1 MSVECIVADD
11 NPLLDFISIKTLFIY
26 LFIYLITFSAQ
37 SYQQIQLYEDNF
49 NVEILYIIHLQPKSR
64 FVFIINEYPTY
75 SLTKHYHVDA
85 RIASLIVA

>member
-1 MSVECIVADD
+1 MSVDCIVADD
-11 NPLLDFISIKTLFIY
+11 NPLLDFISIKNLFIY

-64 FVFIINEYPTY
+64 FVIINEYPTY